1 MSAATMAR
9 HPTPPNPPGPPP
21 TPSPPKHTDHATHLR
36 NIWNLGLKEFRS
48 LSRDFAMV
56 FLIVFMF
63 SASIYADAR
72 AKPESLS
79 RASIAVVD
87 EDGSQLSGRI
97 VAALQPPQFLP
108 PEHVGLADMDRGL
121 DAGRHTFVL
130 DIPPNF
136 QRDVLAGRSPALQ
149 LNIDAT
155 RQGQAQTGAGYI
167 QNIIADEVRAFV
179 QRMRA
184 PAPQP
189 VELVPRAMF
198 NPNLEASWFAAINA
212 IINNVTMLGI
222 LLTGAALIREREH
235 GTIEHLLV
243 MPVTPLE
250 IMLSKIWAMGV
261 VVLVASSFSLQVMV
275 KGVLGITVAGSAVL
289 FGAGTLLYLFAAASI
304 GIYMGTIARSMPQ
317 FGLMSILVLLP
328 LQILSGGVTPRESMP
343 EAIQAIMALA
353 PTTHYVSLAQAILF
367 RGAGVDVV
375 WPAFA
380 MVAAIGAVFLG
391 LAHHRLRHTIGT
403 MQN

>member
-1 MSAATMAR
+1 M
-9 HPTPPNPPGPPP
+9 
-21 TPSPPKHTDHATHLR
+21 THLR
-36 NIWNLGLKEFRS
+36 NTWHLGIKEFRS
-48 LSRDFAMV
+48 LARDMALM

-72 AKPESLS
+72 AKPESLN

-87 EDGSQLSGRI
+87 EDRSLLSGRI
-97 VAALQPPQFLP
+97 IAALQPPQFIP
-108 PEHVGLADMDRGL
+108 PVHVGLADMDRGM
-121 DAGRHTFVL
+121 DAGLHTFVL
-130 DIPPNF
+130 DIPPDF

-149 LNIDAT
+149 LNVDAT

-167 QNIIADEVRAFV
+167 QSIISDEVRAFV
-179 QRMRA
+179 QRVRA

-189 VELVPRAMF
+189 VELVARAMF

-212 IINNVTMLGI
+212 IINNVTLLGI

-243 MPVTPLE
+243 MPVSALE
-250 IMLSKIWAMGV
+250 IMLSKIWSMGV

-275 KGVLGITVAGSAVL
+275 KGALGISVAGSAVL

-343 EAIQAIMALA
+343 EAIQTLMALA

-375 WPAFA
+375 WPAFV
-380 MVAAIGAVFLG
+380 MVTLIGAVFLA
-391 LAHHRLRHTIGT
+391 LAHHRLRRTIGA
-403 MQN
+403 MQG

>member
-1 MSAATMAR
+1 MSTKAM
-9 HPTPPNPPGPPP
+9 
-21 TPSPPKHTDHATHLR
+21 THLR
-36 NIWNLGLKEFRS
+36 NTWHLGVKEFRS
-48 LSRDFAMV
+48 LSRDMALM

-72 AKPESLS
+72 AKPESLN

-87 EDGSQLSGRI
+87 EDRSQLSGRI
-97 VAALQPPQFLP
+97 IAALQPPQFIP
-108 PEHVGLADMDRGL
+108 PAHVGLADMDRGM
-121 DAGRHTFVL
+121 DAGLHTFVL
-130 DIPPNF
+130 DIPPDF

-149 LNIDAT
+149 LNVDAT
-155 RQGQAQTGAGYI
+155 RQSQAQTGTGYI
-167 QNIIADEVRAFV
+167 QSIIDDEVRAFV
-179 QRMRA
+179 QRVRA
-184 PAPQP
+184 PVPQP

-198 NPNLEASWFAAINA
+198 NPNLQASWFAAINA

-243 MPVTPLE
+243 MPVTSLE
-250 IMLSKIWAMGV
+250 IMLSKIWSMGV

-275 KGVLGITVAGSAVL
+275 KGVLGITVTGSAVL

-343 EAIQAIMALA
+343 EAIQTIMALA
-353 PTTHYVSLAQAILF
+353 PTTHYVSLAQSILF

-375 WPAFA
+375 WPSFV
-380 MVAAIGAVFLG
+380 MVTAIGAVFLT

>member
-1 MSAATMAR
+1 MAS
-9 HPTPPNPPGPPP
+9 HPPR
-21 TPSPPKHTDHATHLR
+21 TDDRSRARPLR
-36 NIWNLGLKEFRS
+36 NIWNLGIKEFRS
-48 LSRDFAMV
+48 LSRDLAMV
-56 FLIVFMF
+56 FLVVFMF

-79 RASIAVVD
+79 RASVAVVD
-87 EDGSQLSGRI
+87 EDRSQLSGRI
-97 VAALQPPQFLP
+97 IAALQPPQFLP
-108 PEHVGLADMDRGL
+108 PEYVDLADMDRGL

-130 DIPPNF
+130 DIPPDF

-149 LNIDAT
+149 LNVDAT
-155 RQGQAQTGAGYI
+155 RQSQAQTGTGYI
-167 QNIIADEVRAFV
+167 QSIIDDEVRAFV
-179 QRMRA
+179 QRVRA
-184 PAPQP
+184 PVPQP

-198 NPNLEASWFAAINA
+198 NPNLQASWFAAINA

-243 MPVTPLE
+243 MPVTSLE
-250 IMLSKIWAMGV
+250 IMLSKIWSMGV

-275 KGVLGITVAGSAVL
+275 KGVLGITVTGSAVL

-343 EAIQAIMALA
+343 EAIQTIMALA
-353 PTTHYVSLAQAILF
+353 PTTHYVSLAQSILF

-375 WPAFA
+375 WPSFV
-380 MVAAIGAVFLG
+380 MVAAIGAVFLT

>member
-1 MSAATMAR
+1 MSAQPTQSMER
-9 HPTPPNPPGPPP
+9 TPTPTPAP
-21 TPSPPKHTDHATHLR
+21 TLKPSRRSTHLR
-36 NIWNLGLKEFRS
+36 NTWHLGIKEFHS
-48 LSRDFAMV
+48 LARDMALL

-63 SASIYADAR
+63 SVSIYADAR
-72 AKPESLS
+72 AKPESLN

-87 EDGSQLSGRI
+87 EDRSQLSTRM
-97 VAALQPPQFLP
+97 VAALQPPQFIT
-108 PEHVGLADMDRGL
+108 PEEVGLADMDRGM

-130 DIPPNF
+130 DIPPGF

-149 LNIDAT
+149 LNVDAT
-155 RQGQAQTGAGYI
+155 RQSQAQTGAGYI
-167 QNIIADEVRAFV
+167 QAILADEIRAFV
-179 QRMRA
+179 QRVRA

-198 NPNLEASWFAAINA
+198 NPNLNASWFAAINA
-212 IINNVTMLGI
+212 LINNVTMLGI

-250 IMLSKIWAMGV
+250 IMLSKIWSMGV
-261 VVLVASSFSLQVMV
+261 VVLVASSFSLQVVV
-275 KGVLGITVAGSAVL
+275 KGFLGISVAGSAAL
-289 FGAGTLLYLFAAASI
+289 FALGTLLYLFAAASI
-304 GIYMGTIARSMPQ
+304 GIFMGTVARNMPQ

-343 EAIQAIMALA
+343 EAIQYLMSLA
-353 PTTHYVSLAQAILF
+353 PTTHYVSLAQSILF
-367 RGAGVDVV
+367 RGAGIDVV
-375 WPAFA
+375 WPEFL
-380 MVAAIGAVFLG
+380 MVAVIGAVFLS
-391 LAHHRLRHTIGT
+391 LAHRRLRHAIAT

>member
-1 MSAATMAR
+1 MS
-9 HPTPPNPPGPPP
+9 
-21 TPSPPKHTDHATHLR
+21 HLR
-36 NIWNLGLKEFRS
+36 NTRHLGIKEFRS
-48 LSRDFAMV
+48 LARDMALM

-72 AKPESLS
+72 AKPESLN

-87 EDGSQLSGRI
+87 EDRSQLSGRI
-97 VAALQPPQFLP
+97 IAALQPPQFIP
-108 PEHVGLADMDRGL
+108 PVHVGLADMDRGM

-149 LNIDAT
+149 LNVDAT
-155 RQGQAQTGAGYI
+155 RQGQAQTGTGYI
-167 QNIIADEVRAFV
+167 QSIISDEVRAFV
-179 QRMRA
+179 QRVRA

-189 VELVPRAMF
+189 VEQVARAMF

-212 IINNVTMLGI
+212 IINNVTLLGI

-243 MPVTPLE
+243 MPVSALE
-250 IMLSKIWAMGV
+250 IMLSKIWSMGV

-275 KGVLGITVAGSAVL
+275 KGALGITVAGSAVL

-343 EAIQAIMALA
+343 EAIQTLMALA

-367 RGAGVDVV
+367 RGAGPDVV
-375 WPAFA
+375 WPSFV
-380 MVAAIGAVFLG
+380 MVTLIGAVFLA
-391 LAHHRLRHTIGT
+391 LAHRRLRRTIGA
-403 MQN
+403 MQG

>member
-1 MSAATMAR
+1 MSPAMAS
-9 HPTPPNPPGPPP
+9 HPPR
-21 TPSPPKHTDHATHLR
+21 TDDRSRARPLR
-36 NIWNLGLKEFRS
+36 NIWNLGIKEFRS
-48 LSRDFAMV
+48 LSRDLAMV
-56 FLIVFMF
+56 FLVVFMF

-79 RASIAVVD
+79 RASVAVVD
-87 EDGSQLSGRI
+87 EDRSQLSGRI
-97 VAALQPPQFLP
+97 IAALQPPQFLP
-108 PEHVGLADMDRGL
+108 PEYVDLADMDRGL

-130 DIPPNF
+130 DIPPDF

-155 RQGQAQTGAGYI
+155 RQSQAQTGAGYI
-167 QNIIADEVRAFV
+167 QSIINDEVRAFV
-179 QRMRA
+179 QRVRA

-198 NPNLEASWFAAINA
+198 NPNLQASWFAAINA

-250 IMLSKIWAMGV
+250 IMLSKIWSMGV

-343 EAIQAIMALA
+343 EAIQTIMALA
-353 PTTHYVSLAQAILF
+353 PTTHYVSLAQSILF

-375 WPAFA
+375 WPSFV
-380 MVAAIGAVFLG
+380 MVAAIGAVFLT